1 MLSQLGYGRRVYSQ
15 GLPLAK
21 DVEYEDELN
30 DRILDRVAIAIW
42 RYCQNVKVVRSTP
55 TVVVSLLLLPSGLKR
70 INAPGV
76 MLILSLT

>member
-42 RYCQNVKVVRSTP
+42 RYC
-55 TVVVSLLLLPSGLKR
+55 
-70 INAPGV
+70 
-76 MLILSLT
+76 